1 MEWLRATYLIRSTPA
16 EIEARSAALAVEQ
29 SVEMP
34 LDAVRQERIRREVV
48 ARVAGIEVVDGAAAD
63 HFEIQL
69 DLATSTIGGD
79 LAQLLNM
86 AFGNCSL
93 QPDVQ
98 LVDLDL
104 EPALLP
110 HLRGPRF
117 GVEGLRRLVRGD
129 GRALTCTAL
138 KPQGQSPVELADL
151 AATFARAGIDLI
163 KDDHGLANQQAAPF
177 ERRVAACQQAVAE
190 ANRRSGGASRY
201 APSLVG
207 GPRQIARQA
216 RQARDEGVEVV
227 LVAPMLT
234 GLAGFAE
241 LFGNA
246 STGVEAVGNAST
258 GVEAVGNASTGVEAV
273 GNASTGVEA
282 VGNASTGADPPAEGA
297 PLDGLAVLAHPA
309 LGGAGALAPPLLFG
323 KLFRLVGA
331 DAVIFTN
338 HGGRFAVTEASC
350 RALADNARRPWGGL
364 RPSLPVPAGG
374 MTPQRV
380 PELIRFYGDDVA
392 VLIGGALLQAGPE
405 LETAAQAFVAAT
417 RAASTQLT
425 STRAAPPPPAPIRTA
440 AGDGQPVPTTGHRP
454 AGAR

>member
-34 LDAVRQERIRREVV
+34 LDAVRQAQIRDEVV
-48 ARVAGIEVVDGAAAD
+48 ARVAGIEPAGPAAPD
-63 HFEIQL
+63 RFEVQL

-93 QPDVQ
+93 QGDVE

-104 EPALLP
+104 DPALLP
-110 HLRGPRF
+110 RQHGPRH
-117 GVEGLRRLVRGD
+117 GIEGLRRLVGAGD

-138 KPQGQSPVELADL
+138 KPQGQSPQELAEL
-151 AATFARAGIDLI
+151 AGTFARAGIDLI
-163 KDDHGLANQQAAPF
+163 KDDHGLANQSAAPF
-177 ERRVAACQQAVAE
+177 GPRVAACQRAVEA
-190 ANRRSGGASRY
+190 ANRRSGGTSRY

-216 RQARDEGVEVV
+216 RLARDEGVEVV
-227 LVAPMLT
+227 LVAPMLA

-241 LFGNA
+241 LFDA
-246 STGVEAVGNAST
+246 APTGVP
-258 GVEAVGNASTGVEAV
+258 
-273 GNASTGVEA
+273 
-282 VGNASTGADPPAEGA
+282 ADEG
-297 PLDGLAVLAHPA
+297 LCGLAVLAHPA
-309 LGGAGALAPPLLFG
+309 LGGAVAIAGPLLLG

-338 HGGRFAVTEASC
+338 HGGRFAVSESSC

-374 MTPQRV
+374 MTPDRV
-380 PELIRFYGDDVA
+380 AELVRFYGRDVA
-392 VLIGGALLQAGPE
+392 LLIGGALLQAGPE
-405 LETAAQAFVAAT
+405 LERAARAFVAAT
-417 RAASTQLT
+417 RAASD
-425 STRAAPPPPAPIRTA
+425 A
-440 AGDGQPVPTTGHRP
+440 AGEASDDIAAGS
-454 AGAR
+454 AGAAGAAGEGVAAGALPGGAG